1 MVEGLVEHLGLNAT
15 CAIFYVHLT
24 VIVVLLRRR
33 VIFLLLNGYL
43 LLADLVVVV
52 LLTDIRGDVAF
63 SPLVCAWFHLFV
75 CPVRNPYFPCVYPK
89 MYQQLFF
96 KCLLNHLNCM
106 K

>member
-63 SPLVCAWFHLFV
+63 SPLVCAWIHLDI
-75 CPVRNPYFPCVYPK
+75 
-89 MYQQLFF
+89 
-96 KCLLNHLNCM
+96 LLILILALADRVTHGVLL
-106 K
+106 